1 MDNAMYSALFGALS
15 NEHRMNSIA
24 NNLANV
30 NTTGYKRDL
39 LAFRD
44 TMVMYAHD
52 HIMEPVASIRDKKY
66 FPDPQHLSRTRIATS
81 LTDFQQGGLKVTSA
95 PFDLAISGEGFFKI
109 DSPDGEF
116 YTRNGHFTVNEEGT
130 MVNERGW
137 PVMSE
142 GGPITL
148 PAGFKNAVIAENGRV
163 FADGVEAGQVQ
174 VVTVDN
180 LANLEKQGSNLYRAR
195 PGVDVAEVEIDPNRT
210 WVAQGFLE
218 SANVDAVYEMVNM
231 IETQRQFEAYQKV
244 MQTSDAIDREAN
256 TKVGRNRG

>member
-148 PAGFKNAVIAENGRV
+148 PAGFKNVVIAENGRV

-180 LANLEKQGSNLYRAR
+180 LANLEKQGSNLYRVR
-195 PGVDVAEVEIDPNRT
+195 PGADVAEVEIDPNMT